1 MLLTEEMLLK
11 PTNCEMLNQQN
22 VIYKFEHLSEH
33 KIYIGKT
40 KRKLITR
47 IKEHVKPQKK
57 GSYIESAIQQH
68 GIESFDVAVVEECAN
83 PNELNEREIFWIKF
97 FNCKAPN
104 GYNLTDGGDGGSGH
118 IVTEETRLKISKTK
132 TGKPGHPN
140 SEKQRKIASELC
152 KKRKGL
158 PRKPLTLE
166 HRQNISKGGKGRI
179 FSAETRAKLVAVNK
193 NRRSV
198 RCLETGEIFKSLTT
212 AGEWAGVTGG
222 TILAACK
229 KSTRTGGGYHWEYLS

>member
-1 MLLTEEMLLK
+1 MIITEEMLFNNV
-11 PTNCEMLNQQN
+11 TCEMLSKKN
-22 VIYKFEHLSEH
+22 VIYKFEHLIEH

-40 KRKLITR
+40 KRELIKR

-57 GSYIESAIQQH
+57 GSYIESAIQKH
-68 GIESFDVAVVEECAN
+68 GIESFDVAVVEECN
-83 PNELNEREIFWIKF
+83 NKDELNEREKYWIKF

-140 SEKQRKIASELC
+140 SEKQRKTASEMC

-179 FSAETRAKLVAVNK
+179 VSAETRAKLVAVNK

-198 RCLETGEIFKSLTT
+198 RCLETGETFKSLTA

-229 KSTRTGGGYHWEYLS
+229 KSTRTGGGYHWEYFS